1 MRDFIL
7 KYKEP
12 FTIAQLVYDWPKKPV
27 FEAVLT
33 QVLGELVI
41 EGLVKDIG
49 PGFGNKTYYEVV
61 R

>member
-1 MRDFIL
+1 MREFIL

-12 FTIAQLVYDWPKKPV
+12 FTVAQLVYDWPKKPV
-27 FEAVLT
+27 FEGIVAQMLA
-33 QVLGELVI
+33 ELVA